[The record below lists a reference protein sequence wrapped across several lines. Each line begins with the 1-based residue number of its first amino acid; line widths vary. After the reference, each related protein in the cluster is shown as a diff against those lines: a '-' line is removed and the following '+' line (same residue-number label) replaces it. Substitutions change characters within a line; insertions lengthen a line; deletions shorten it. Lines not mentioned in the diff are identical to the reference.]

1 MKLIQ
6 FKKCD
11 KHKVYIGKIIYK
23 VCVGTIIGKRIKNIS
38 QLKLL
43 EILNRIPI
51 FKSLQPTDRSEL
63 ASMPNLVVFIE
74 KDVTFINRNEHG
86 STFFIFLVY
95 LF

>member
-1 MKLIQ
+1 M
-6 FKKCD
+6 
-11 KHKVYIGKIIYK
+11 
-23 VCVGTIIGKRIKNIS
+23 KRIKNIS

-74 KDVTFINRNEHG
+74 KDTRALPIKLSGLTQIWLCMIWGEIWPMALTNMTPMAKSGARRLYG
-86 STFFIFLVY
+86 A
-95 LF
+95 